1 MIKNRKRMLTLIIIK
16 LITCIAVFAIS
27 LGVAAYATLWE
38 RKFSALL
45 QDRVGPDRAGPKGLL
60 QPLADGGKMFFKEE
74 IIPNVS
80 NKFLFILGPSLFML
94 TALMTGSVIPWGK
107 DFTTAGGSIISFQIT
122 DINIGVLYL
131 LGVVSIGVYGI
142 MIGGWAS
149 NNKYALLGAIRS
161 SSQMIS
167 YEIAMGIS
175 VIALVITAGG
185 TLSLREIVGQQDAG
199 YANIVY
205 QPLGFLIFFVCALA
219 ETNRAPFDLP
229 ECEAELVGGYHT
241 EYSSMKLGL
250 FLFAEYINMF
260 ISSAV
265 MSAFYFGG
273 YNFPFA
279 QELYNAIGLQEGSI
293 WISLIGFGAFF
304 TKIIIFICVFMWIRW
319 TLPRFRYDQL
329 MNLGWKILLPL
340 SLLNLAITIGVE
352 FLRGNLQL

>member
-1 MIKNRKRMLTLIIIK
+1 MLGFVIYKAVLCVII
-16 LITCIAVFAIS
+16 FGIS
-27 LGVAAYATLWE
+27 LGVAAYSTWWE
-38 RKFSALL
+38 RKFASFL
-45 QDRVGPDRAGPKGLL
+45 QDRVGPNRAGPFGLL

-80 NKFLFILGPSLFML
+80 NKFLFILGPSLFMI
-94 TALMTGSVIPWGK
+94 TACMTSVVIPWGK
-107 DFTTAGGSIISFQIT
+107 DFMMGGRNLSFQIT

-149 NNKYALLGAIRS
+149 NNKFALLGAIRA

-185 TLSLREIVGQQDAG
+185 TLSLHEIVEKQDAG
-199 YANIVY
+199 VCNFVY
-205 QPLGFLIFFVCALA
+205 QPLGFLIFFICALA
-219 ETNRAPFDLP
+219 ETNRAPFDLA
-229 ECEAELVGGYHT
+229 ECESELVGGYHT

-250 FLFAEYINMF
+250 YLFAEYINMF

-265 MSAFYFGG
+265 MAAFYFGG

-279 QELYNAIGLQEGSI
+279 HELYSAMGLQEGSI
-293 WISLIGFGAFF
+293 WISLIGFGAYF
-304 TKIIIFICVFMWIRW
+304 TKIVLFICLFMWVRW

-329 MNLGWKILLPL
+329 MNLGWRILIPL
-340 SLLNLAITIGVE
+340 SLLNLLITTLVMYY
-352 FLRGNLQL
+352 LNK

>member
-1 MIKNRKRMLTLIIIK
+1 MIAFILYKALV
-16 LITCIAVFAIS
+16 CVAVFTVSMAV
-27 LGVAAYATLWE
+27 GAYAPYWE
-38 RKFSALL
+38 RKFAAFM
-45 QDRVGPDRAGPKGLL
+45 QDRVGPDKAGPKGLL
-60 QPLADGGKMFFKEE
+60 QPLADGGKLFFKEE

-80 NKFLFILGPSLFML
+80 NRFLFVLGPSLFML

-107 DFTTAGGSIISFQIT
+107 DFTTASGATYSFQIT

-149 NNKYALLGAIRS
+149 NNKYALLGAIRA

-167 YEIAMGIS
+167 YEIALGITI
-175 VIALVITAGG
+175 IALIVTSGG
-185 TLSLREIVGQQDAG
+185 TLSLREIVESQDKG
-199 YANIVY
+199 LANIVY
-205 QPLGFLIFFVCALA
+205 QPLGFIIFFICALA

-241 EYSSMKLGL
+241 EYSSMKMGL
-250 FLFAEYINMF
+250 FLFAEYVNMF

-279 QELYNAIGLQEGSI
+279 QEFYNWLGLQDGSI
-293 WISLIGFGAFF
+293 WISLIGFGAYF
-304 TKIIIFICVFMWIRW
+304 TKIFIFITVFMWVRW

-329 MNLGWKILLPL
+329 MNLGWRILLPL
-340 SLLNLAITIGVE
+340 SLLNLGITIVVE
-352 FLRGNLQL
+352 YFRGNVHF